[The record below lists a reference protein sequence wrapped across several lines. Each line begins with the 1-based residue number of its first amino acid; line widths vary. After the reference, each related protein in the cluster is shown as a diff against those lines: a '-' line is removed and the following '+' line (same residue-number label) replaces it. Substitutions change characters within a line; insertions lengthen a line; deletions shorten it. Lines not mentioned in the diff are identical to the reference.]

1 MLGGVKVF
9 PIMLDVRGRRCVVV
23 GGGRVGVR
31 KAAALLDA
39 GADVTL
45 VAESIAEDAPDGAE
59 LVPRAW
65 RPEDLDDAALV
76 FACTDDRAAN
86 AAIAAEARRRGV
98 LVNAADQPDDC
109 DFHLPACIRRG
120 DVVVAV
126 ATGASAPALSGELR
140 DRLAPH
146 VPERIGEFAAALADL
161 RDELRSRVDDP
172 RRRHEIMRALAGAA
186 SCDAFV
192 REGPAALCRRL
203 REAIDDG

>member
-1 MLGGVKVF
+1 M
-9 PIMLDVRGRRCVVV
+9 MLDVRGRRCVVV

-59 LVPRAW
+59 LVTRAW
-65 RPEDLDDAALV
+65 RHGDLDGAALV

-86 AAIAAEARRRGV
+86 VAVAAEARRRGA

-140 DRLAPH
+140 DVLAPH

-172 RRRHEIMRALAGAA
+172 HRRHEIMRVLAGA
-186 SCDAFV
+186 SSYDVFV
-192 REGPAALCRRL
+192 RDGPAALRRRL
-203 REAIDDG
+203 RETLDET